1 MNKQSPL
8 TIGVLA
14 KQANV
19 GVETI
24 RFYERKGLITQP
36 PKTGGFR
43 HYSEDDV
50 KRIRLVKKLQE
61 IGFTLEEIK
70 EFLLYDH
77 CCNDSRQVIKRKSQE
92 KIAQIQQQI
101 AGLQTA
107 LEALEKFSTSC
118 GTDNDNHLECELLDC
133 FDNQWACCAK
143 TESS

>member
-1 MNKQSPL
+1 MLMNKQPPL

-24 RFYERKGLITQP
+24 RFYERKGIITQP

-43 HYSEDDV
+43 HYSDNDV
-50 KRIRLVKKLQE
+50 KRILLVKKLQV

-77 CCNDSRQVIKRKSQE
+77 CCSDSKKMIKRKSQE
-92 KIAQIQQQI
+92 KIQQIQQQV
-101 AGLQTA
+101 ADLNAA

-118 GTDNDNHLECELLDC
+118 GADNDVHLECELLDC
-133 FDNQWACCAK
+133 FENNWSCCSQ
-143 TESS
+143 TE